1 MFIKNDKP
9 IKIIGFRE
17 SSVNQE
23 YHGVFKKEGVDN
35 VDTITP
41 ENFLQLENKQNY
53 QYIIS
58 FHIETKLRET
68 IGNLLDELNLDCVTY
83 INDSV
88 YIFESSFI
96 GRGCFVAYNSI
107 ISWNACIGNHC
118 YLGMVVGIGHEVN
131 IGKNCIISPGVL
143 IAGRTVIGNNCMFMF
158 KSSVLNRL
166 KITDNVTLG
175 SFSNLTKNADKPG
188 RYVGTIARFVKDKC
202 Q

>member
-23 YHGVFKKEGVDN
+23 YLEVFKKEGVDN

-53 QYIIS
+53 LYIIS
-58 FHIETKLRET
+58 FHIETELRET

-88 YIFESSFI
+88 YIFESSSI
-96 GRGCFVAYNSI
+96 GRGCFIAFNSI